1 MIFLTVGTQ
10 LPFDRLTS
18 TVDAWCAEVGSGSKI
33 FGQIGC
39 LGARNYRPQHFKWAE
54 KVAPADFD
62 RYFREASLIVSQA
75 GMGSIITAMASSK
88 PIVILP
94 RRVHLQEQR
103 NDHQFATAQRLG
115 ARRGVFVA
123 MTESDLPGL
132 INRVIGQ
139 AMGKEVE
146 PVSPFA
152 DVGLIKAVRD
162 FIHVSGNK

>member
-18 TVDAWCAEVGSGSKI
+18 TVDAWCAEVGCGPKI
-33 FGQIGC
+33 FGQIGR
-39 LGARNYRPQHFKWAE
+39 LGAGSYRPQHFKWAE

-62 RYFREASLIVSQA
+62 RHFREASLIVSHA

-94 RRVHLQEQR
+94 RRSHLQEQR

-115 ARRGVFVA
+115 TRRGVFAA

-132 INRVIGQ
+132 ISRVIGQ
-139 AMGKEVE
+139 AIGKEVE
-146 PVSPFA
+146 AVSPFA
-152 DVGLIKAVRD
+152 DAGLIKAVRD
-162 FIHVSGNK
+162 FIHVSGDT